1 MAEILTLN
9 YHNVHEAAVDDILCF
24 DGVYSEIVLDR
35 AFPEGIKCMDMSIY
49 YIIDHYHSVRL
60 VKRGT
65 K

>member
-9 YHNVHEAAVDDILCF
+9 YHNVHEAAADDILCF
-24 DGVYSEIVLDR
+24 DGVYSEIVSDR